1 MNTAAAYE
9 SYETEEESKDSAG
22 TQTDTLGAYFSGIR
36 RYPLL
41 AKEDEKALAAKIAK
55 GDEEARG
62 KLIVSN
68 LRLVVSIAKRYVNRG
83 LPFQD
88 LIEEGNLGL
97 IKAVE
102 RFDGKKGFRFSTY
115 ATYWIRQAIE
125 RSIANQSRVVRIP
138 VNLRSDIV
146 KLVRAE
152 NVLRKDLMR
161 EPAVDEIADS
171 LGVTA
176 KYVKKLM
183 TVAKKSC
190 SLDTK
195 LNGES
200 NQTFADVLK
209 DEDSPKSGDLIDGD
223 MLSGELGKWLDKLEG
238 TEREV
243 LELRF
248 GFEEEPQTL
257 EKIGAR
263 LGVTRER
270 VRQIEKKALFK
281 LREFSEAQNIHH
293 GDVI

>member
-1 MNTAAAYE
+1 MNTAAAYD
-9 SYETEEESKDSAG
+9 SYYHDEESKDNAG
-22 TQTDTLGAYFSGIR
+22 VQTDTLGAYFSGIR

-41 AKEDEKALAAKIAK
+41 EREDERALAAKIAK
-55 GDEEARG
+55 GDKKARS

-68 LRLVVSIAKRYVNRG
+68 LRLVVSIAKRYVSRG

-138 VNLRSDIV
+138 VNLRSDMV

-161 EPAVDEIADS
+161 EPAVDEIAKA
-171 LGVTA
+171 LGVNV

-183 TVAKKSC
+183 MVAKKSC

-209 DEDSPKSGDLIDGD
+209 DEDSPKSGDLIDGE
-223 MLSGELGKWLDKLEG
+223 MLSGELGKWLDRLEG
-238 TEREV
+238 TERKV

-248 GFEEEPQTL
+248 GFEEDPQTL
-257 EKIGAR
+257 EKIGTR

-270 VRQIEKKALFK
+270 VRQIEKKALSK
-281 LREFSEAQNIHH
+281 LRVLSEAQNIHY